1 MKNITRIILLVLV
14 VLVSIFAFPPL
25 RFVIGAGFI
34 NIGYY
39 FQDAVLLSS
48 EIEPSSRDL
57 LSQILNRNKLSSS
70 VRKLFP
76 RTNHHPL
83 VAVVSCMDGRLHT
96 EELVGDTRGFY
107 YNIRTAGSI
116 IEPPEIEMLELAV
129 SNGVKLIILTTHSDC
144 AAEKVSKDQTRNVD
158 FPNLSRAVNGRE
170 ERFKELLQRPVIAD
184 KVKSGELLIHR
195 LNIDTL
201 AGGELELYFGD

>member
-1 MKNITRIILLVLV
+1 MRNIPRKILLVV
-14 VLVSIFAFPPL
+14 VFFGLIFAFFQI
-25 RFVIGAGFI
+25 RFVIGAAFI
-34 NIGYY
+34 NVGYF

-48 EIEPSSRDL
+48 EIDSSPKAL
-57 LSQILNRNKLSSS
+57 LSQIISRNKLSSF
-70 VRKLFP
+70 VRQIFP

-96 EELVGDTRGFY
+96 EELVGDTRGLY

-129 SNGVKLIILTTHSDC
+129 INGVKLILLTTHSDC
-144 AAEKVSKDQTRNVD
+144 AAEKVSKDETKYIN
-158 FPNLSRAVNGRE
+158 FPNLSSAVRGRE
-170 ERFKELLQRPVIAD
+170 ERFRELLQRPIIAG
-184 KVKSGELLIHR
+184 KVKSGDLLIHR

-201 AGGELELYFGD
+201 AGGELEQFLGN